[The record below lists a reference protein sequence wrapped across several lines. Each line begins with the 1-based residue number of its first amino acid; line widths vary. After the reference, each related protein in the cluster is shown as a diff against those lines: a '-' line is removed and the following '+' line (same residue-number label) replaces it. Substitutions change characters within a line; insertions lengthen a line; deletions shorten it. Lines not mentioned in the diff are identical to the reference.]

1 MHLLRLALSNPVAVT
16 VAVLLAFLFGA
27 ISLTRLPVQLTPE
40 VERPEI
46 SVTTN
51 WRSAAPQEVE
61 SEIIEPQ
68 EDALRGVPGA
78 TEMLAQ
84 ARNGSGVITLTF
96 EPSVNLDRALLE
108 VINRLNR
115 VPSYPLDA
123 DEPVISTGGGNG
135 RAIAWFIVK
144 PINGNTKDIASYH
157 DYLEEVVQSRFER
170 VPGVAL
176 SQVRGGRERE
186 VRITF
191 DPYRAAALDVQ
202 LPRVLELVGAR
213 DVSGGTTD
221 VGRRSY
227 TLRFDGAYQL
237 DDLNDLIIDWRD
249 GSPILLRDIA
259 DVKLQL
265 VDRTG
270 FVIQNGQPAIAI
282 NAYREAGVNVIN
294 VMDGLKQAAKDL
306 SEGPLKRANL
316 AIEQVYDETVY
327 IDRSLALV
335 GSNLALG
342 VLLAIGVLW
351 WFLRHFRATLI
362 VALAI
367 PTSIFATFIILDLT
381 GRSINVISLAGIAF
395 AVGMVLDA
403 AIVVLENIVRLR
415 EQGMDPLKAAKRG
428 TAQVWG
434 ALLAS
439 TATTVAI
446 FLPIVFLEN
455 EAGQLFAD
463 LALTIAIAVIFSLII
478 ALLVLPTAAMNWLK
492 KGAMKD
498 PHHHWWN
505 AISNSVMWL
514 TNGALRR
521 ALWIIFLLAIPLY
534 VVYEL
539 KPEADY
545 LPTGNRNLVL
555 MFINPPPGQSID
567 VAEHEMGDAVVKAL
581 APHIA
586 GEVAPYMKDYFFVIT
601 ANGAFLGGRTIDPK
615 QTRDLLPIL
624 NNVVSTLPDTIGVA
638 LQASLFA
645 GTGTDHSI
653 DVNIQGRD
661 LEAILAAA
669 RESFRLIPEIIP
681 GSRIRPFPGLA
692 LDDPELRLLPRERR
706 IAEAGWSR
714 ETMGAVVRAL
724 GDGLLVADYFDG
736 EETLDIILRATPWNV
751 PEELM
756 SYPLATPG
764 AGVLP
769 LSELVEMQRT
779 AGPNELRRLDRRRT
793 VTLQVRPPEDVSLEA
808 ALNKLKNEYEPA
820 IYQQLPLDASISY
833 SGSANKLESALQTM
847 LGAFSLAIIILY
859 LLMSALF
866 RSFKDSLLVLLVIPL
881 ATVGGVSALAIMN
894 LYRHQSMDLLT
905 MIGFVILLGL
915 VINNAILLV
924 YQTRAAE
931 REGMSRRD
939 AVNNAVHLRLRPIL
953 MTTLT
958 SIFGMLPLLLVPGA
972 GSELYRGLA
981 GVIVGGMTVS
991 TIFTLILL
999 PSLLRI
1005 GEKRHLGSSSVTIT
1019 DPASQA
1025 A

>member
-1 MHLLRLALSNPVAVT
+1 MHLLRLALANPVAVT

-27 ISLTRLPVQLTPE
+27 ISLARLPVQLTPE

-46 SVTTN
+46 SITTR

-78 TEMLAQ
+78 VEMLAQ
-84 ARNGSGVITLTF
+84 ARNGSGLITLTF
-96 EPSVNLDRALLE
+96 EAGINLDRALLE
-108 VINRLNR
+108 VISRLNR
-115 VPSYPLDA
+115 VPSYPVDA

-135 RAIAWFIVK
+135 RAIAWFIIK
-144 PINGNTKDIASYH
+144 PMAGNTRDIASYN

-186 VRITF
+186 VRISF

-202 LPRVLELVGAR
+202 LPEVLGLLGAS
-213 DVSGGTTD
+213 DVSAGTAD
-221 VGRRSY
+221 VGRRRY
-227 TLRFDGAYQL
+227 TLRFNGAYQL
-237 DDLNDLIIDWRD
+237 EDLASLIIDWRE
-249 GSPILLRDIA
+249 GSPVLLRDVA
-259 DVKLQL
+259 DVELRL

-270 FVIQNGQPAIAI
+270 FVIQNGEPAMAV
-282 NAYREAGVNVIN
+282 NAYRETGVNVIR
-294 VMDGLKQAAKDL
+294 VMQGLQQAAAEL
-306 SEGPLKRANL
+306 AAGPLQRANL
-316 AIEQVYDETVY
+316 SIEQVYDETIY

-335 GSNLALG
+335 GSNLGLG
-342 VLLAIGVLW
+342 VLLAVGVLW
-351 WFLRHFRATLI
+351 WFLRRLRATLI

-367 PTSIFATFIILDLT
+367 PASIFATFIILDLT
-381 GRSINVISLAGIAF
+381 GRTVNVISLAGIAF

-415 EQGMDPLKAAKRG
+415 EQGMAPLTAAKRG
-428 TAQVWG
+428 TLQVWG

-446 FLPIVFLEN
+446 FLPVVFLQE

-463 LALTIAIAVIFSLII
+463 LALTIAVAVIFSLII
-478 ALLVLPTAAMNWLK
+478 ALLVLPTAAAKWLRE
-492 KGAMKD
+492 GELKD

-505 AISNSVMWL
+505 EISNRVMGL
-514 TNGALRR
+514 TDGPLQR
-521 ALWIIFLLAIPLY
+521 AFWIIVLLTVPLY
-534 VVYEL
+534 VVYTL
-539 KPEADY
+539 KPDADY

-555 MFINPPPGQSID
+555 MFINPPPGQSMD
-567 VAEHEMGDAVVKAL
+567 VAEHEMGGTIIKTL

-586 GEVAPYMKDYFFVIT
+586 GIAQPYMKDYFFVVT
-601 ANGAFLGGRTIDPK
+601 ANGVFLGGRTVEPE
-615 QTRDLLPIL
+615 QTRELLPIL
-624 NNVVSTLPDTIGVA
+624 NSVAQNLPDTIGVA

-692 LDDPELRLLPRERR
+692 LDDPELRLLPREQR
-706 IAEAGWSR
+706 IAEVGWSR
-714 ETMGAVVRAL
+714 ETMGSIIRTL
-724 GDGLLVADYFDG
+724 GDGLLVSDYFDG
-736 EETLDIILRATPWNV
+736 EETLDVVLRATPWDV

-756 SYPLATPG
+756 STPLATPN

-769 LSELVEMQRT
+769 LGEMVEMQRT

-793 VTLQVRPPEDVSLEA
+793 VTLQVRPPADVSLEV
-808 ALNKLKNEYEPA
+808 ALNKLKTEYEPN
-820 IYQQLPLDASISY
+820 IYRQLPLDASVSY

-847 LGAFSLAIIILY
+847 AGAFVLAIIILY

-881 ATVGGVSALAIMN
+881 ATVGGVSALAVMN
-894 LYRHQSMDLLT
+894 LYVHQPMDLLT

-924 YQTRAAE
+924 HQTRAAE

-958 SIFGMLPLLLVPGA
+958 SIFGMLPLLLIPGA

-991 TIFTLILL
+991 TVFTLILL

-1005 GEKRHLGSSSVTIT
+1005 GEKRHLGSVSVQTV
-1019 DPASQA
+1019 
-1025 A
+1025 

>member
-1 MHLLRLALSNPVAVT
+1 MHLLRLALANPVAVT

-27 ISLTRLPVQLTPE
+27 ISLARLPVQLTPE
-40 VERPEI
+40 VERPQI
-46 SVTTN
+46 SVSTN
-51 WRSAAPQEVE
+51 WRSAAPQEIE
-61 SEIIEPQ
+61 SEIIEQQ

-96 EPSVNLDRALLE
+96 ETGTKLDRALLE

-115 VPSYPLDA
+115 VPSYPVDA
-123 DEPVISTGGGNG
+123 DEPVIATGGGDG
-135 RAIAWFIVK
+135 RAIAWFIIK
-144 PINGNTKDIASYH
+144 PSDGNSNDIASYH

-202 LPRVLELVGAR
+202 LPEVLGLVGAD
-213 DVSGGTTD
+213 DVSAGNAD

-237 DDLNDLIIDWRD
+237 DDLENLIIHWRE
-249 GSPILLRDIA
+249 GSPVLLRDVA
-259 DVKLQL
+259 DVELKL
-265 VDRTG
+265 VDRVG
-270 FVIQNGQPAIAI
+270 FVIQNGQPAMAV
-282 NAYREAGVNVIN
+282 NAYRETGVNVIS
-294 VMDGLKQAAKDL
+294 VMNGLKQAMTEL

-316 AIEQVYDETVY
+316 SIEQVYDETVY
-327 IDRSLALV
+327 IDRSLSLV
-335 GSNLALG
+335 GSNLGLG

-351 WFLRHFRATLI
+351 WFLRRLRATLI

-367 PTSIFATFIILDLT
+367 PASIFATFIVLDLT
-381 GRSINVISLAGIAF
+381 GRTVNVISLAGVAF
-395 AVGMVLDA
+395 AAGMVLDA

-415 EQGMDPLKAAKRG
+415 EQGMDPLKASKRG
-428 TAQVWG
+428 TLQVWG

-439 TATTVAI
+439 TTTTVAI
-446 FLPIVFLEN
+446 FLPVVFLEQ

-463 LALTIAIAVIFSLII
+463 LALTIAVAVIFSLII
-478 ALLVLPTAAMNWLK
+478 ALLVLPTAAMNWLRTSE
-492 KGAMKD
+492 MKD

-505 AISNSVMWL
+505 AIANLVMRL
-514 TNGALRR
+514 TNGPLRR
-521 ALWIIFLLAIPLY
+521 AFWIIVLLTVPFY
-534 VVYEL
+534 VVVEL
-539 KPEADY
+539 KPDADY

-567 VAEHEMGDAVVKAL
+567 VAEHEMGSAIVKTL

-586 GEVAPYMKDYFFVIT
+586 GTVQPHMKDYFFVVT
-601 ANGAFLGGRTIDPK
+601 ANGAFLGGRTIEPER
-615 QTRDLLPIL
+615 TRDLLPVL
-624 NNVVSTLPDTIGVA
+624 NGVVSTLPDTIGVA
-638 LQASLFA
+638 LQASLFT

-669 RESFRLIPEIIP
+669 RESFSLIPQIIP

-692 LDDPELRLLPRERR
+692 LDNPELRLLPREAR
-706 IAEAGWSR
+706 IREAGWSR
-714 ETMGAVVRAL
+714 ETMGSIVRAL

-736 EETLDIILRATPWNV
+736 EETLDVVLRATPWAV

-756 SYPLATPG
+756 STPLATPN

-769 LSELVEMQRT
+769 LSEMVEMQRT

-793 VTLQVRPPEDVSLEA
+793 VTLQVRPPQDVSLEV
-808 ALNKLKNEYEPA
+808 ALNKLKQEYEPA
-820 IYQQLPLDASISY
+820 IFEQLPADASISY
-833 SGSANKLESALQTM
+833 SGSANKLESALQSM
-847 LGAFSLAIIILY
+847 LGAFSLAIVILY

-881 ATVGGVSALAIMN
+881 ATVGGVSALAVMN
-894 LYRHQSMDLLT
+894 LYIHQSMDLLT

-939 AVNNAVHLRLRPIL
+939 AVNNAVHIRLRPIL

-958 SIFGMLPLLLVPGA
+958 SIFGMLPLLLIPGA

-991 TIFTLILL
+991 TVFTLLLL

-1005 GEKRHLGSSSVTIT
+1005 GEKRHPGDNQYSSGEGHVW
-1019 DPASQA
+1019 
-1025 A
+1025 

>member
-1 MHLLRLALSNPVAVT
+1 MYLLRLALSNPVAVA
-16 VAVLLAFLFGA
+16 VAVLLALLFGA
-27 ISLTRLPVQLTPE
+27 ISLSRLPVQLTPE
-40 VERPEI
+40 IERPEI
-46 SVTTN
+46 SVTTS

-68 EDALRGVPGA
+68 EEALRGVPGA
-78 TEMLAQ
+78 VEMLAR
-84 ARNGSGVITLTF
+84 ARNGSGTITLTF
-96 EPSVNLDRALLE
+96 EPGTNLERGLLE

-115 VPSYPLDA
+115 VPSYPIDA

-135 RAIAWFIVK
+135 RAIAWFIIK
-144 PINGNTKDIASYH
+144 PINGNDRDIASYH
-157 DYLEEVVQSRFER
+157 DYIEEVVQSRFER

-202 LPRVLELVGAR
+202 LPEILSLAGAD
-213 DVSGGTTD
+213 DVSGGFSD
-221 VGRRSY
+221 VGRRRY
-227 TLRFDGAYQL
+227 TLRFDGAYEVE
-237 DDLNDLIIDWRD
+237 DFESLIVDWRQ
-249 GSPILLRDIA
+249 GSPVLLKDVADIE
-259 DVKLQL
+259 LGL
-265 VDRTG
+265 VDREG
-270 FVIQNGQPAIAI
+270 FVIQNGEPAMAV
-282 NAYREAGVNVIN
+282 NAYRETGVNVIN
-294 VMDGLKQAAKDL
+294 VMQGLKEAMSDLAA
-306 SEGPLKRANL
+306 GPLKRANL
-316 AIEQVYDETVY
+316 SIEQVYDETIY
-327 IDRSLALV
+327 IDRSLELV
-335 GSNLALG
+335 GSNLGLG
-342 VLLAIGVLW
+342 ILLAVGVLW
-351 WFLRHFRATLI
+351 WFLRRFRATLI

-367 PTSIFATFIILDLT
+367 PVSIFATFVILDTT
-381 GRSINVISLAGIAF
+381 GRTINVISLAGIAF

-415 EQGMDPLKAAKRG
+415 EQGADSSTAAQRG
-428 TAQVWG
+428 TSQVWG

-446 FLPIVFLEN
+446 FLPVVFLKE

-478 ALLVLPTAAMNWLK
+478 ALLVLPTAAVKWLK
-492 KGAMKD
+492 KGQMKD

-505 AISNSVMWL
+505 GMSNAVMWL

-521 ALWIIFLLAIPLY
+521 AFWIILLLSAPLY
-534 VVYEL
+534 IAYEL
-539 KPEADY
+539 KPDADY

-555 MFINPPPGQSID
+555 MFVNPPPGQSID
-567 VAEHEMGDAVVKAL
+567 VAEFEMGGAIVDTL
-581 APHIA
+581 APHLTGDA
-586 GEVAPYMKDYFFVIT
+586 EPHMKNYFFVVT
-601 ANGAFLGGRTIDPK
+601 ANGVFLGGRTQEPEK
-615 QTRDLLPIL
+615 TRELLPVL
-624 NNVVSTLPDTIGVA
+624 NGVARDLPDTIGVA
-638 LQASLFA
+638 LQASLFT

-661 LEAILAAA
+661 LEQVMAAA
-669 RESFRLIPEIIP
+669 RKAFVDIPQLIP

-692 LDDPELRLLPRERR
+692 LDDPELRLLPREQR
-706 IAEAGWSR
+706 IAEAGWNR
-714 ETMGAVVRAL
+714 ETMGSVVRML
-724 GDGLLVADYFDG
+724 GDGLIVGDYFDG
-736 EETLDIILRATPWNV
+736 EETLDIILRATPWEV
-751 PEELM
+751 PEDLM
-756 SYPLATPG
+756 SYPLATPN

-769 LSELVEMQRT
+769 LGEMVTMQRT

-793 VTLQVRPPEDVSLEA
+793 VTLQVRPPAEVSLEV
-808 ALNKLKNEYEPA
+808 ALNKLKTEFEPA
-820 IYQQLPLDASISY
+820 ALADLPLDASISY
-833 SGSANKLESALQTM
+833 SGSANKLESALNSM
-847 LGAFSLAIIILY
+847 LGAFALAIVILY

-881 ATVGGVSALAIMN
+881 ATVGGVAALSIMN
-894 LYRHQSMDLLT
+894 LYVHQSMDLLT

-924 YQTRAAE
+924 HQTRSAE

-958 SIFGMLPLLLVPGA
+958 SIFGMLPLLLIPGA

-981 GVIVGGMTVS
+981 GVIVGGMSVS
-991 TIFTLILL
+991 TVFTLILL

-1005 GEKRHLGSSSVTIT
+1005 GEKRHQGKQSAET
-1019 DPASQA
+1019 AMA
-1025 A
+1025 